1 MTSSCVSIQPP
12 FLFICQPEDIIG
24 ISPHL
29 VETNVIVTLKSSA
42 IHIYN
47 LLDQKCVLSWRVGLS
62 LSLTLPTV
70 QHPVNGCFFCVANNN
85 TLYVWDSSSTS
96 IETNLFQ
103 TSEDSIL
110 GLHIHKDVSEPIL
123 ILSNGKVSTL
133 CTKYPSDVKASLS
146 SPPPDIGNIELLLY
160 SEVGYIST
168 DGPLYLLAIYKT
180 NIYFILLYELSK
192 NGLFIVY
199 QQQLNTENSKLF
211 SVSFDFESKRLVW
224 LDEKERLCVSHLI
237 LEGQKETS
245 FLLISKFKRNLSLY
259 SGHVLDQKRWR
270 ADLIAFN
277 RSYVCISGTSTD
289 NKNILSVF
297 ETDYGTLLQSDT
309 FSSTEN
315 NVLNSNHLSKKRH
328 SEEKLNCFLFKIR
341 VVDCDYFIA
350 VDGSNATIFPIVTRE
365 LLTADLLGNLNKT
378 KQFLRDPE
386 NMLAPFQSEQDA
398 ILQMLKLMEQR
409 NEDEFMKAFSV
420 YTQKTS
426 DSKNSV
432 YSYFFVCSFLR
443 ACVDQKEI
451 LLESAIKTV
460 LESGFCSYQAC
471 PELLSFL
478 LERKAIDLLELY
490 FLHVSDIPESQIV
503 DLLNFAVNQ
512 DNDAFL
518 LEYFSQHWSVARKKL
533 QPPYEKPGDVLL
545 ALAFSSAR
553 NDNFLLSAL
562 KKIPIES
569 TLKLLRFAVCWIR
582 RYASNEE
589 RVAKKLTAAL
599 RAPSYLQVLD
609 WLAVLLD
616 SHLPR
621 LVLFAETR
629 QCLLEIAGV
638 VTCELKIL
646 AGLLDLM
653 GFLLQFE
660 SKIKLTTLKVP
671 LYSVEILH
679 L

>member
-1 MTSSCVSIQPP
+1 
-12 FLFICQPEDIIG
+12 
-24 ISPHL
+24 
-29 VETNVIVTLKSSA
+29 
-42 IHIYN
+42 
-47 LLDQKCVLSWRVGLS
+47 
-62 LSLTLPTV
+62 
-70 QHPVNGCFFCVANNN
+70 
-85 TLYVWDSSSTS
+85 
-96 IETNLFQ
+96 
-103 TSEDSIL
+103 
-110 GLHIHKDVSEPIL
+110 
-123 ILSNGKVSTL
+123 
-133 CTKYPSDVKASLS
+133 
-146 SPPPDIGNIELLLY
+146 
-160 SEVGYIST
+160 
-168 DGPLYLLAIYKT
+168 
-180 NIYFILLYELSK
+180 
-192 NGLFIVY
+192 
-199 QQQLNTENSKLF
+199 
-211 SVSFDFESKRLVW
+211 
-224 LDEKERLCVSHLI
+224 
-237 LEGQKETS
+237 
-245 FLLISKFKRNLSLY
+245 
-259 SGHVLDQKRWR
+259 
-270 ADLIAFN
+270 
-277 RSYVCISGTSTD
+277 
-289 NKNILSVF
+289 
-297 ETDYGTLLQSDT
+297 
-309 FSSTEN
+309 
-315 NVLNSNHLSKKRH
+315 
-328 SEEKLNCFLFKIR
+328 
-341 VVDCDYFIA
+341 
-350 VDGSNATIFPIVTRE
+350 
-365 LLTADLLGNLNKT
+365 
-378 KQFLRDPE
+378 
-386 NMLAPFQSEQDA
+386 MLAPFQSEQDA

-646 AGLLDLM
+646 AGLLERVIGTLLGHKLENEVTVTKCFMVPHSETEHEVAVNMEFQTKFYELHKKVNPKEVIVGWFASGDKINDYSLLIHEFYTNLCCDPVHLTIDVMLTNGDMSIKSYQTMKFGQLNSESNVGTAFYSLDTTVIYAENEAIAVDMMQKNTDTVNPFSIMTDKNHLKSALSELLKLITRVTTYVKRALDGEIPSDKQISHILWDIISTIPDVDTETFDKLFNNNLHDMLM
-653 GFLLQFE
+653 VMFLTNLTRTQL
-660 SKIKLTTLKVP
+660 KIADR
-671 LYSVEILH
+671 LYIAL
-679 L
+679 